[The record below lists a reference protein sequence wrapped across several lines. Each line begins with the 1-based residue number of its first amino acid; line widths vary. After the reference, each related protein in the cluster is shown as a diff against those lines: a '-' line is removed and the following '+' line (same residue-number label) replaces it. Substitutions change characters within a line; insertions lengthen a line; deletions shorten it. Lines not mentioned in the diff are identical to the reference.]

1 MTNTLWFA
9 LLALVFGY
17 PLPLAAAVL
26 MSEVRRTRGLFSALA
41 YLPVVVPPV
50 VAVLLWKFF
59 YDPRP
64 TGVFNTI
71 AGWVG
76 LGPYPGSRTRTPPC
90 RPWYWRRPGR
100 RPAGPSSSTSPR
112 SSAVPTELYEA
123 AEVDG
128 AGVWRKIWHVTLP
141 QLRGVLFITLIL
153 QVIGTSQVFLEP
165 FLFTGG
171 GPNNATLT
179 ILMLIYDYAFGSSLG
194 GNYGAA
200 TALSLM
206 LAGVLAVLSAI
217 YFRVTRPWSTH
228 GANNR
233 HDGARPAGA
242 RTRHRS
248 AASCRRTTGAGRRR
262 RAAPACGRSLGGA
275 AAGPRR
281 CWSSSS
287 SGSGRSSGSRRPPSP
302 RRRTPCASPSGCSP
316 TGSTGPTSRTAWT
329 APRSSHYFV
338 NTVIV
343 AVGAWFFQLLVATT
357 GGYVLSVL
365 RPRYSN
371 VTSAWCWRRSSCRPS
386 CCSCRC
392 T

>member
-1 MTNTLWFA
+1 SGPRPRARRTPRDWLRDGGLSTLIIALPMILVFGVFSWFPIGRALVMSVQQTNLISTPEFVGLDNFVFVLQDPLLGKAVANTLWFA

-26 MSEVRRTRGLFSALA
+26 MSEVRRMRGLFSALA

-59 YDPRP
+59 YDASP

-76 LGPYPGSRTRTPPC
+76 LGPF
-90 RPWYWRRPGR
+90 PWLQD
-100 RPAGPSSSTSPR
+100 A
-112 SSAVPTELYEA
+112 SSAMPSLVLEATWAAAGGTVIIYLAALVGVRTELYEA

-217 YFRVTRPWSTH
+217 YFRVTRPWS
-228 GANNR
+228 
-233 HDGARPAGA
+233 
-242 RTRHRS
+242 S
-248 AASCRRTTGAGRRR
+248 
-262 RAAPACGRSLGGA
+262 
-275 AAGPRR
+275 
-281 CWSSSS
+281 
-287 SGSGRSSGSRRPPSP
+287 
-302 RRRTPCASPSGCSP
+302 
-316 TGSTGPTSRTAWT
+316 
-329 APRSSHYFV
+329 
-338 NTVIV
+338 
-343 AVGAWFFQLLVATT
+343 
-357 GGYVLSVL
+357 
-365 RPRYSN
+365 
-371 VTSAWCWRRSSCRPS
+371 
-386 CCSCRC
+386 
-392 T
+392 